1 MNKIGN
7 MYQVKKWYWLLFP
20 NKTLP
25 SPSHAGSFDAGISA
39 ALVDATAAFWSKQ
52 YNCNITYLSPN
63 DILVLLETDGNLK
76 KVLSTNGDIG
86 WTWLSE
92 GYNDCFEE
100 VSAG

>member
-1 MNKIGN
+1 

-20 NKTLP
+20 NKTLTGVHRSTM
-25 SPSHAGSFDAGISA
+25 SPDTSQHGAAAST
-39 ALVDATAAFWSKQ
+39 ALVDATVAFWSKQ
-52 YNCNITYLSPN
+52 YNCNVTYLSPK

-86 WTWLSE
+86 WTWFSE